1 MIPQNMP
8 GGGQMTAA
16 NHLYNLAAKDGSVI
30 GMIGRNL
37 PNQALFKQPN
47 VQFDPVKFNWLG
59 SPELTNRV
67 CGAMASS
74 GVTSGEDLFSKEI
87 LMGGAGANTAVS
99 TTPLLLHNV
108 LGMKLKLIEGYGS
121 TNAIMLAMERGEVHG
136 ICQTYMGIKNGNED
150 WLTSGRFK
158 ILFNM
163 ERKPIPGVD
172 APTIYK
178 FTKTQEQRDL
188 IGLFNSSVELGRPV
202 AAPPGVPADRVDAL
216 RRAFDA
222 TMRDPA
228 FLEEA
233 RRQKLEVSTLTG
245 EQLEELVVALM
256 KTSPEISGKLE
267 GLTRR

>member
-1 MIPQNMP
+1 
-8 GGGQMTAA
+8 
-16 NHLYNLAAKDGSVI
+16 
-30 GMIGRNL
+30 
-37 PNQALFKQPN
+37 
-47 VQFDPVKFNWLG
+47 
-59 SPELTNRV
+59 
-67 CGAMASS
+67 
-74 GVTSGEDLFSKEI
+74 
-87 LMGGAGANTAVS
+87 
-99 TTPLLLHNV
+99 
-108 LGMKLKLIEGYGS
+108 
-121 TNAIMLAMERGEVHG
+121 
-136 ICQTYMGIKNGNED
+136 
-150 WLTSGRFK
+150 
-158 ILFNM
+158 M